1 MSSEKNMLIIAGV
14 HKSATTSLYEYLM
27 LHKDICCGKKK
38 EIHYYTPLRYE
49 KNIDSLDS
57 YLQQFSQCTEKQ
69 YFLEASPSYLYG
81 KSVIAQ
87 KIHND
92 FKNARIIMILRE
104 PTERFISFFRFTKSD
119 FRLNKDI
126 EFRDF
131 IDKSYALKDAVD
143 TDDLYYRTF
152 REGEYSKYLE
162 EWFNVFG
169 DSLKVIFFDDI
180 KENPQ
185 NIIFDLCRW
194 LHISDNLYKDLT
206 IFEIKNKTKASRF
219 KSIYKVASFINMR
232 FELFFRKHPSV
243 KKTLYKLYF
252 LFNEDKTKD
261 NLQSSDIDYL
271 RTLYADENKKLAIL
285 LKKHGYT
292 KLPKW
297 LDP

>member
-1 MSSEKNMLIIAGV
+1 MLIIAGV

-69 YFLEASPSYLYG
+69 YLLEASPSYLYG

-92 FKNARIIMILRE
+92 FKNVRIIMILRE

-131 IDKSYALKDAVD
+131 IDKSYALKDTVD
-143 TDDLYYRTF
+143 TDDLCYRTF

-185 NIIFDLCRW
+185 NVIFDLCRW

-219 KSIYKVASFINMR
+219 KSIYKIASFINMR

-271 RTLYADENKKLAIL
+271 RTLYADENKKLAML

-292 KLPKW
+292 RLPKW
-297 LDP
+297 LNL